1 MINPEALVMVSRCLS
16 AGATALVVSATPAF
30 AQLNFQHHPTDP
42 YRNLFAG
49 KPVDQRPLLAREAG
63 LGTNTPQKPVV
74 ACGTLVVPSDPTVD
88 PKIRVGPREDGV
100 GHTMRVLP
108 PPACNNR

>member
-1 MINPEALVMVSRCLS
+1 MVSRCLS
-16 AGATALVVSATPAF
+16 AGALALVVSAAPAF
-30 AQLNFQHHPTDP
+30 AQLNFQHHPTKDP
-42 YRNLFAG
+42 YRNLFVG
-49 KPVDQRPLLAREAG
+49 KPVDQKPLAREADP
-63 LGTNTPQKPVV
+63 GTNTPQTPVV

-108 PPACNNR
+108 TPACNAR